1 MSAARNEADFFVIKV
16 YERVT
21 QSPFPVNDAGTV
33 LITSA

>member
-1 MSAARNEADFFVIKV
+1 MSAARNEANFFVIKV

-21 QSPFPVNDAGTV
+21 QSAFPVNDAGTV